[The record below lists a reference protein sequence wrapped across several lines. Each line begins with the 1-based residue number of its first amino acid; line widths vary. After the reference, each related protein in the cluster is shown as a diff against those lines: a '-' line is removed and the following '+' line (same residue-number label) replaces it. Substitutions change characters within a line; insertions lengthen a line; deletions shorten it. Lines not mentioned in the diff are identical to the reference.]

1 MNRASPVLATPFAA
15 SALLALVACTTAPSS
30 APPEGGRATSSG
42 TASSGG
48 TGSGSTS
55 GGTASGGTSVAT
67 PTTCT
72 PVAAV
77 GEVYALSANDLGG
90 DPVSMCNFR
99 GKVMLIFN
107 GASQCGYTPQYKPLE
122 TLYQTY
128 KGRGFEAL
136 GFPCNQFGGQ
146 EPGSSK
152 EISTFCTTEYHI
164 TFSMFEKIDVN
175 GASAHPIYQWLK
187 AQAGG
192 AGDITWNFEKFV
204 IGRTGKLVKRFPP
217 STEPDDPE
225 LMATIE
231 AELAK

>member
-1 MNRASPVLATPFAA
+1 
-15 SALLALVACTTAPSS
+15 
-30 APPEGGRATSSG
+30 
-42 TASSGG
+42 
-48 TGSGSTS
+48 
-55 GGTASGGTSVAT
+55 
-67 PTTCT
+67 
-72 PVAAV
+72 
-77 GEVYALSANDLGG
+77 
-90 DPVSMCNFR
+90 MCDFR

-122 TLYQTY
+122 TLYETY

-175 GASAHPIYQWLK
+175 GPSAHPIYQWLK
-187 AQAGG
+187 SQPGG

-204 IGRTGKLVKRFPP
+204 ISRTGKLVKRFPP

-225 LMATIE
+225 LVATIE

>member
-1 MNRASPVLATPFAA
+1 MNRCSPVLAAPFAA
-15 SALLALVACTTAPSS
+15 STLLALVACTTASS
-30 APPEGGRATSSG
+30 SSPADAGKVTSSG
-42 TASSGG
+42 TA
-48 TGSGSTS
+48 TS
-55 GGTASGGTSVAT
+55 GGTASGGTSGGN
-67 PTTCT
+67 PPSCT
-72 PVAAV
+72 PAAEA
-77 GEVYALSANDLGG
+77 GEVYALGANDLGG

-128 KGRGFEAL
+128 KSRGFEAL

-187 AQAGG
+187 VQPGG

-204 IGRTGKLVKRFPP
+204 ISRTGKLVKRFPP
-217 STEPDDPE
+217 STEPDAPE
-225 LMATIE
+225 LVATIE